1 MANVSA
7 RTVRRASR
15 LPGVK
20 AAVRARANSIAARAR
35 SDLAQHRAEGTAR
48 IEVTRGRTDMVVS
61 LVDVAALSIEYGRD
75 AYTNRNGQ
83 RVGPMQGLYVITR
96 AAREG

>member
-1 MANVSA
+1 MAGVNPRIGRRVA
-7 RTVRRASR
+7 RM
-15 LPGVK
+15 PGVK
-20 AAVRARANSIAARAR
+20 AAVRARANRIAARAR
-35 SDLAQHRAEGTAR
+35 ANLGEHRAEGDSR
-48 IEVTRGRTDMVVS
+48 IEVTRGRTDVVVS
-61 LVDVAALSIEYGRD
+61 LVDAAALSIEYGRD